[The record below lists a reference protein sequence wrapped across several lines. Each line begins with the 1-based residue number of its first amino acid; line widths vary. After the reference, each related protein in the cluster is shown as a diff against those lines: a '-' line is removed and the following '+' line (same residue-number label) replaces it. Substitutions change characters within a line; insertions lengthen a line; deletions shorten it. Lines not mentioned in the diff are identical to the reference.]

1 MKLILATPL
10 NSAKINYVL
19 KHVWKLE
26 YREAHADSIKVGH
39 ALAHMGLTPGEDKI
53 AIYSGNRYEYDVIV
67 LGGYHQN
74 LANVSLYDTLGQEAV
89 EFILDQIETKIVFVE
104 DKKKADM
111 ILKIESKVEKIVMLS
126 GKIEDENE
134 KIVSWNDFLKSG
146 EENASSTPLRQ
157 RSKLFNFSVHL
168 YYKLV

>member
-1 MKLILATPL
+1 
-10 NSAKINYVL
+10 
-19 KHVWKLE
+19 
-26 YREAHADSIKVGH
+26 
-39 ALAHMGLTPGEDKI
+39 MGLTPGEDKI

-134 KIVSWNDFLKSG
+134 KIVAWNDFLKSG
-146 EENASSTPLRQ
+146 EENASSTPLRH
-157 RSKLFNFSVHL
+157 RSK
-168 YYKLV
+168 